1 MQTGYFVYNNAAS
14 PIYFQLLPDTNP
26 DVEFQKKYGYCAWR
40 PSTLIGGVLGRSG
53 CDNIQ
58 LFGPAARQHQEHFET
73 FLQIGEVDCDG
84 WEEFVYSTPIYPYTV
99 TSRKMPH
106 AWLILC
112 ETADGR
118 PRTVPHHVAFGEEYP
133 QVE

>member
-73 FLQIGEVDCDG
+73 FFCRSAKWTVMVGRSLCTLLLSIHTLLLQGRCLMHG
-84 WEEFVYSTPIYPYTV
+84 S
-99 TSRKMPH
+99 SS
-106 AWLILC
+106 A
-112 ETADGR
+112 R
-118 PRTVPHHVAFGEEYP
+118 PRTEDLALSPTMLHLEKNIHR
-133 QVE
+133 